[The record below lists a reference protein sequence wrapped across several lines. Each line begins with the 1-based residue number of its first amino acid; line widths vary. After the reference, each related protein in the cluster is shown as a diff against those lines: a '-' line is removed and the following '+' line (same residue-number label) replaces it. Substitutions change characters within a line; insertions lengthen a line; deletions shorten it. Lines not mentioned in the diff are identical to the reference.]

1 MATNPAA
8 YEALTT
14 SEVLHWQPE
23 VRLAWLRR
31 IAQALDR
38 TERALARQRP
48 DLSRRS
54 VGALA
59 ERTVEA
65 LVDGWNA

>member
-1 MATNPAA
+1 MLENPSA

-14 SEVLHWQPE
+14 SEVEHWEPV

-48 DLSRRS
+48 DLSERQLI
-54 VGALA
+54 ALA

>member
-14 SEVLHWQPE
+14 SEVLHWEPA

-38 TERALARQRP
+38 TERALGRAYP
-48 DLSRRS
+48 GLSDHE
-54 VGALA
+54 LILMA
-59 ERTVEA
+59 ENAVEA
-65 LVDGWNA
+65 LLTGGHD